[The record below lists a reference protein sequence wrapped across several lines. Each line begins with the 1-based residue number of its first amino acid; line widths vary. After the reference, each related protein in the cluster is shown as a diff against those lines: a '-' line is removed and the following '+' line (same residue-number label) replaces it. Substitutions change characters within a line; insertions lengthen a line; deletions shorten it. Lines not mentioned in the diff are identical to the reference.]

1 MSRPAAL
8 RPGSC
13 YPECPPRSFA
23 AGLWHY
29 PMSRPAALR
38 PGSHSTIIIPGPDPQ
53 DWTALAPRPRHY
65 LLRVAQLPRLDCAA
79 CVRARSSLRPC
90 GASLLAL
97 ARRRKHDHP
106 VRFSGSSEPWESS
119 LGRRLIIRQCRGER
133 GLPRPCSLVAL
144 EFLQEPYAPLWG
156 TDGGSDLLPTM
167 LRIRPAGRNLRY
179 RHFGSWAFPGHR
191 RSIGDRRLPVASTPP
206 TARRPWLVRGRRLG
220 L

>member
-1 MSRPAAL
+1 MSRRKPGPDPLPTSQIIL
-8 RPGSC
+8 RAQPSWAMGSC
-13 YPECPPRSFA
+13 PPKCPPRSSA

-179 RHFGSWAFPGHR
+179 RHLPFLGAGHFPAIVVVLG
-191 RSIGDRRLPVASTPP
+191 IGDCP
-206 TARRPWLVRGRRLG
+206 
-220 L
+220 